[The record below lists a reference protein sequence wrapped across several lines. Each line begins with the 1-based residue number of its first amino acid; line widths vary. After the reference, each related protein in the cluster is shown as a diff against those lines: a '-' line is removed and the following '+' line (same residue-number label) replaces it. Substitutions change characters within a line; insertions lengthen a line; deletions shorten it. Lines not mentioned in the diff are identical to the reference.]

1 MCYVWCNK
9 LKIFKVKKN
18 KISKNW
24 VNKQRRDAYVKQSKV
39 DGYRARSAY
48 KLIEIDEKFKIF
60 KGGISVID
68 IGAAPG
74 SWSQYA
80 VKAAKSGRLISIDLK
95 KMEPIGKTIQI
106 HGDFTDPNIQ
116 AEIKKHVSLKVEVVM
131 SDMAVNTT
139 GIKNIDSIQT
149 GELCIEAM
157 LFAKNLL
164 KGNGFF
170 VSKIFL
176 GGTFNEIVAQGKKY
190 FKEVKVFKPKSSR
203 KDSKESFIICR
214 KLR

>member
-1 MCYVWCNK
+1 M
-9 LKIFKVKKN
+9 KKN

-24 VNKQRRDAYVKQSKV
+24 LNKQRRDIYVRQSKV

-60 KGGISVID
+60 KGGLSVID

-80 VKAAKSGRLISIDLK
+80 FKATKSGRLISIDLK
-95 KMEPIGKTIQI
+95 KMEPIGNSIQI
-106 HGDFTDPNIQ
+106 KGDFTEKKTQ
-116 AEIKKHVSLKVEVVM
+116 EEIKKNLSDKVDVVM
-131 SDMAVNTT
+131 SDMAVDTT
-139 GIKNIDSIQT
+139 GIKNVDSIQT
-149 GELCIEAM
+149 GELCKEAM
-157 LFAKNLL
+157 FFAKDLM
-164 KGNGFF
+164 KDNGYF
-170 VSKIFL
+170 VSKIFM
-176 GGTFNEIVAQGKKY
+176 GSTFNEIVAEGKKY

-214 KLR
+214 KIR

>member
-1 MCYVWCNK
+1 M
-9 LKIFKVKKN
+9 KKN

-24 VNKQRRDAYVKQSKV
+24 VNKQRRDTYVRQSKV

-60 KGGISVID
+60 KGGLTVID

-80 VKAAKSGRLISIDLK
+80 DKVAKNGKLISIDLK
-95 KMEPIGKTIQI
+95 RMEPIGSSLQIQ
-106 HGDFTDPNIQ
+106 GDFTEEGVQ
-116 AEIKKHVSLKVEVVM
+116 EEIKKNSTSKVDVVM

-149 GELCIEAM
+149 GELCKEAM
-157 LFAKNLL
+157 LFAKDLL
-164 KGNGFF
+164 NENGYFI
-170 VSKIFL
+170 SKIFM
-176 GGTFNEIVAQGKKY
+176 GGTFNEIVAEGKKY

-203 KDSKESFIICR
+203 KDSKESFIICK

>member
-1 MCYVWCNK
+1 M
-9 LKIFKVKKN
+9 KKN

-24 VNKQRRDAYVKQSKV
+24 VKKQRRDTYVRQSKV

-60 KGGISVID
+60 KGGMCIVD

-74 SWSQYA
+74 SWSQY
-80 VKAAKSGRLISIDLK
+80 VSKVVKSGKVISLDIK
-95 KMEPIGKTIQI
+95 EMEQIKNTIQI
-106 HGDFTDPNIQ
+106 KGDFTDISIQ
-116 AEIKKHVSLKVEVVM
+116 NQIKEYLNKKSDVVM

-149 GELCIEAM
+149 GELCKEAM
-157 LFAKNLL
+157 IFSKEVISE
-164 KGNGFF
+164 KGFF
-170 VSKIFL
+170 ISKIFM
-176 GGTFNEIVAQGKKY
+176 GSTFNEIVALGKKI

-203 KDSKESFIICR
+203 KDSKESFIIC
-214 KLR
+214 KNLR